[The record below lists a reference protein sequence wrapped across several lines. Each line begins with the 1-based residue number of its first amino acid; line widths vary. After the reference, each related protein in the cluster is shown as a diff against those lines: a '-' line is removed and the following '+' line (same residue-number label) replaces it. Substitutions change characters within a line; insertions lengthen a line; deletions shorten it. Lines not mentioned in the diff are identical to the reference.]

1 MLALKSPS
9 ELIQF
14 TFSLV
19 IVDVVVIL
27 VVVILVVV
35 VVVAVLVV
43 VTDVALSHYINFINM
58 NLM

>member
-19 IVDVVVIL
+19 IVV

-35 VVVAVLVV
+35 VVVVIVLVV